1 MIQDESSLGQNS
13 FINKNPLG
21 NFVPFDE
28 ENIWLSAELPPFN
41 FLWVQREGINPVG
54 LKSSFDIFVL
64 NDMLINSLSVFV
76 FHSFQTYQSTTSH
89 SPMLKLCMASRQF
102 G

>member
-1 MIQDESSLGQNS
+1 MIKMIQDESSLGQNS

-41 FLWVQREGINPVG
+41 FL
-54 LKSSFDIFVL
+54 
-64 NDMLINSLSVFV
+64 
-76 FHSFQTYQSTTSH
+76 
-89 SPMLKLCMASRQF
+89 
-102 G
+102 